1 MVSPA
6 CDAVIEQIPGDTS
19 VTLAPDTVQIA
30 AELLAKLTG
39 RPEGTAVAVRLTGPA
54 VSAVSNGCVKL
65 IVCVP
70 FVTLNVWVT
79 AVAAL

>member
-1 MVSPA
+1 M
-6 CDAVIEQIPGDTS
+6 IEQIPADTS

-39 RPEGTAVAVRLTGPA
+39 RPEGTAVAVSATGPA
-54 VSAVSNGCVKL
+54 FSAVSGGCVKL
-65 IVCVP
+65 IVCVL
-70 FVTLNVWVT
+70 FVTLNVLVT